1 MTGQTARPLVILFA
15 KAPRPG
21 HVKTRLLPVLTP
33 QQAADLHAALV
44 HDMLTMLRGLRLP
57 VDIELHT
64 DVPTAE
70 WSAAGVPGKLQSG
83 GGLGEKM
90 LAAIDGGLAAGHPAV
105 LVLGSDSPGLPH
117 AYVENLLSCESDL
130 TLGPAEDGG
139 YYGICARR
147 TAAGMFDGVRW
158 STAHALSDT
167 VTAALRCGLSV
178 SFGETWF
185 DLDEPAA
192 LPRAAHV
199 VPPESAAARWFRDPG
214 VQSRLAT

>member
-1 MTGQTARPLVILFA
+1 MTGHTALPLVILFA
-15 KAPRPG
+15 KAPLPG
-21 HVKTRLLPVLTP
+21 RVKTRLLPVLSP
-33 QQAADLHAALV
+33 QQAADLHTALV
-44 HDMLTMLRGLRLP
+44 HDMLTMLRALSLP
-57 VDIELHT
+57 LDIELHT
-64 DVPTAE
+64 DAPTTA
-70 WSAAGVPGKLQSG
+70 WSTVAVQRRLQSG
-83 GGLGEKM
+83 VGLGEKM
-90 LAAIDGGLAAGHPAV
+90 LTAINMGLAAGHPTV
-105 LVLGSDSPGLPH
+105 LILGSDSPGLPPSH
-117 AYVENLLSCESDL
+117 VESLLSLETDL
-130 TLGPAEDGG
+130 KLGPAEDGG